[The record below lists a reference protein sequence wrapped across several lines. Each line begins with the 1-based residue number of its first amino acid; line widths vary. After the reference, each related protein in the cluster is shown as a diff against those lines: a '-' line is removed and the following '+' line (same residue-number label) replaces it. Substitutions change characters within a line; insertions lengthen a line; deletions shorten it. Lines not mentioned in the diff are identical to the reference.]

1 MLPYYHLQS
10 SLKNHPSHSW
20 KNATAQTSLSDTKG
34 ECVNVEVS
42 TSSWHPR
49 VEVTMSL
56 SSPSTPFYKILVPT
70 VDTLRY
76 DYLVHTLILAERPV
90 LMVGPVGTGKTSVAQ
105 GVLQR
110 LNPAVFNILT
120 VNLSAQV
127 CIWVL
132 TERNCSFYWMV
143 QIYFHSNGE
152 SWQFNLSC
160 SSSLHR

>member
-1 MLPYYHLQS
+1 
-10 SLKNHPSHSW
+10 
-20 KNATAQTSLSDTKG
+20 
-34 ECVNVEVS
+34 
-42 TSSWHPR
+42 
-49 VEVTMSL
+49 MSL

-132 TERNCSFYWMV
+132 TERNCSFYSKGGIIGYKFTFTAMGSLHYRV
-143 QIYFHSNGE
+143 GKAEAYTVI
-152 SWQFNLSC
+152 
-160 SSSLHR
+160 SLHR